1 MSATEK
7 KDQFR
12 LGFLTAV
19 EVPEQGYVG
28 GLLITNRHGRPL
40 EFQCTAPLKPSRT
53 QEILYGST
61 LGPYVV
67 GEVIA
72 RTLVEKVGVKPHLIL
87 TERPDILELRNH
99 VSMPVGCLEPGST
112 AGSAAGS
119 PVKPAAQ
126 DSATGTP
133 GGTDAGGLPV
143 EAPLR
148 IGRQWFR
155 LHAAHAEDRSDVE
168 SHSGQIPKD
177 ADMCEPFER
186 VREALLETVKSNTAR
201 G

>member
-19 EVPEQGYVG
+19 EVPDQGFVG

-72 RTLVEKVGVKPHLIL
+72 RTLIEKVGVKPHLVL
-87 TERPDILELRNH
+87 TELIEILELRNH
-99 VSMPVGCLEPGST
+99 VSMPVGCLEPDQSST
-112 AGSAAGS
+112 SES
-119 PVKPAAQ
+119 TPASSETSLQA
-126 DSATGTP
+126 DG
-133 GGTDAGGLPV
+133 
-143 EAPLR
+143 PLK
-148 IGRQWFR
+148 IGRQWIR
-155 LHAAHAEDRSDVE
+155 LHAAHLEDRSDVE
-168 SHSGQIPKD
+168 SHSSQVPKD
-177 ADMCEPFER
+177 ADMKEPFER
-186 VREALLETVKSNTAR
+186 VREALLETVKNNAVR